1 MSNQQDLMPKDT
13 EIVFMLGHIPLLPDY
28 LYTDTYV
35 QPGHTRTT
43 PKPTFT
49 AKQLQAL
56 GAKPVKDSL
65 WIRHHHAK

>member
-1 MSNQQDLMPKDT
+1 MSASDKAPMDT
-13 EIVFMLGHIPLLPDY
+13 QIVYVLNGIPLLPDY

-49 AKQLQAL
+49 AKQLQSM
-56 GAKPVKDSL
+56 GAKAVKDTL